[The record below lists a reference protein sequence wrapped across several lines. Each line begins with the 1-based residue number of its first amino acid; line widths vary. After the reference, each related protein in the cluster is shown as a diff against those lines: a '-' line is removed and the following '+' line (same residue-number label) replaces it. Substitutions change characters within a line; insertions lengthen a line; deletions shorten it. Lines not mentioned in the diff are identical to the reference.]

1 MLRNTTIKARLSL
14 TLFAVCILLLLAGS
28 LGIYGTKQNFQ
39 VAEKLVE
46 DEAQVVVVGR
56 INVKVFDSRVHIAQ
70 ARINPEA
77 SNLVKEGKILNE
89 NNQETL
95 RDLDQLRKLAI
106 NKENKDSIESFVS
119 NVSSF
124 VQNYLQPIEKALL
137 DGDANKM
144 NELIASIGNKY
155 YSPIKQSRTDLMQAI
170 EASTQKKKEE
180 ANASYQLTLKLIIGL
195 VGAGI
200 LLSIVVGGAVLN
212 TVSRDTSELLSGMLN
227 IEKSHDLSQRLTING
242 NDELAQIAKAL
253 NSLLESIHQFARSV
267 RSETDRNINSSSLLL
282 QKAVCVS
289 ESAQQ
294 QSQASTQASLQLTQ
308 MVRSI
313 HSIAERAADTRNLTV
328 SGSALGHQGSAAVT
342 ETAIEMA
349 KVAEQVQIAAQDIS
363 NLDQQSCEIDSIVSA
378 ISDIAD
384 QTNLLALNAAI
395 ESARAGESGRGFAVV
410 ADEVRKLA
418 ERTRH
423 FTSEIQ
429 KTIGTIRAETASA
442 AERMES
448 GRQQAQNG
456 VNAAQNAATMII
468 DIQNAL
474 DSINLAMN
482 DIADNVRTQESVAD
496 AVAHQISN
504 ITQLSKENADN
515 AESSRHLAGQAES
528 SSKTL
533 AEALGAF
540 RV

>member
-1 MLRNTTIKARLSL
+1 MLRNMTIKARLSV
-14 TLFAVCILLLLAGS
+14 TLFALCLLLLLAGS
-28 LGIYGTKQNFQ
+28 LGIYGTKLNHG

-46 DEAQVVVVGR
+46 DETQVIVIGR
-56 INVKVFDSRVHIAQ
+56 INVKVFDSRLHIAQ
-70 ARINPEA
+70 ARLNPETA
-77 SNLVKEGKILNE
+77 NLIKEGKILNE

-95 RDLDQLRKLAI
+95 RDLDELRKFGA
-106 NKENKDSIESFVS
+106 NAENRATIDSFTS

-124 VQNYLQPIEKALL
+124 VENYLQPIEKALL
-137 DGDANKM
+137 EGDAQKM
-144 NELIASIGNKY
+144 NELLASIGNKY
-155 YSPIKQSRTDLMQAI
+155 YSPIKQSRTDLMKAI
-170 EASTQKKKEE
+170 ESSSQKKREE
-180 ANASYQLTLKLIIGL
+180 ANASYELTLNLIIGL

-200 LLSIVVGGAVLN
+200 VLSIAVGGAVLN
-212 TVSRDTSELLSGMLN
+212 TVSTDTSELLTGMLN
-227 IEKSHDLSQRLTING
+227 IEKSHDLSQRLTVKG

-253 NSLLESIHQFARSV
+253 NTLLESIHHFARSV
-267 RSETDRNINSSSLLL
+267 RNETDRNISSASSLL
-282 QKAVCVS
+282 QKAASVS

-294 QSQASTQASLQLTQ
+294 QRQASAQASLQLTQ
-308 MVRSI
+308 MVSSI
-313 HSIAERAADTRNLTV
+313 HSIAERAADTRNLTA

-363 NLDQQSCEIDSIVSA
+363 NLDKQSCEIDSIVSA

-429 KTIGTIRAETASA
+429 KTIGTIREETASA
-442 AERMES
+442 AARMES
-448 GRQQAQNG
+448 GRQLAQNG
-456 VNAAQNAATMII
+456 VTAAENAATMIV

-474 DSINLAMN
+474 DSINNAMN

-496 AVAHQISN
+496 IVAHQIEN
-504 ITQLSKENADN
+504 ITQLSTENAEN
-515 AESSRHLAGQAES
+515 AQSSRDLAGQTES

-533 AEALGAF
+533 AQAVGVF